1 MRLAFP
7 TLHFL
12 YSQLSAIVYRNG
24 SQKREAFYQN
34 LFQEAPSISEDQRK
48 DPRLLA
54 PMLQRVC
61 DFNKKK
67 KKKKKKSGALSKILQ
82 GDNRRYRHRTC
93 H

>member
-54 PMLQRVC
+54 PMLQLYQKFYKGTIEDIGTGLVI
-61 DFNKKK
+61 KEE
-67 KKKKKKSGALSKILQ
+67 SPWETSMP
-82 GDNRRYRHRTC
+82 T
-93 H
+93 